1 MTWDLAGATIL
12 EVVPP
17 TLESGEEGFSKRLK
31 RVEKL
36 LSDGHFDAVN
46 IPEIHDEENRD
57 SRGERKRNFST
68 RVDSRAF
75 GHRVRE
81 EFGLPIIVNHVVAH
95 APLDRQILWL
105 HETVRDYG
113 IHDLVLVGAPHDRH
127 PWPGPTVSE
136 ANAAFKA
143 EFPDSPLRLGN
154 ICIPGR
160 PGSPIPESERM
171 TAKIDS
177 GADFF
182 TTQILFSI
190 EEICALWNDFAST
203 RPELLATPLLISL
216 CPVRKAEN
224 LAFLRYLGVHVPDE
238 VESILKAADPED
250 CLEESLQILC
260 RLQEQLIENARNFDH
275 LTFPGWNIAPV
286 GSIPGSA
293 VLDLI
298 RRLPTS
304 LSR

>member
-1 MTWDLAGATIL
+1 MSWELAGATIL

-17 TLESGEEGFSKRLK
+17 TRESGEEGFSKRMK

-36 LSDGHFDAVN
+36 LSDGQFDAVN
-46 IPEIHDEENRD
+46 VPEIHDEENRD
-57 SRGERKRNFST
+57 SRGERKHKFST
-68 RVDSRAF
+68 RVDSRVF
-75 GHRVRE
+75 GCKIRE

-95 APLDRQILWL
+95 DPLDRQILWL
-105 HETVRDYG
+105 HETVREYG

-136 ANAAFKA
+136 ANEAFKA
-143 EFPDSPLRLGN
+143 EFPDSQLRLGN

-171 TAKIDS
+171 AAKIS
-177 GADFF
+177 AGADFF
-182 TTQILFSI
+182 TTQILFSLS
-190 EEICALWNDFAST
+190 EITELWREFEAT

-224 LAFLRYLGVHVPDE
+224 LAFLRYLGVHVPEE
-238 VESILKAADPED
+238 VESALKSADPAE
-250 CLEESLQILC
+250 CLEQSLQILC
-260 RLQEQLIENARNFDH
+260 RLQEQMIETARNFDH
-275 LTFPGWNIAPV
+275 LASPGWNIAPV
-286 GSIPGSA
+286 GSIPGAA

-298 RRLPTS
+298 RRLPAS

>member
-1 MTWDLAGATIL
+1 MTWDLNGATIL

-17 TLESGEEGFSKRLK
+17 TLESGDEGYSKRMK

-36 LSDGHFDAVN
+36 LSEGHFDAVN

-57 SRGERKRNFST
+57 SRGERTRSFST
-68 RVDSRAF
+68 RVDSRLF
-75 GHRVRE
+75 GQQIRE

-105 HETVRDYG
+105 HETVRDFG
-113 IHDLVLVGAPHDRH
+113 IRDLVLVGAPHDRYT
-127 PWPGPTVSE
+127 WPGPSVAE
-136 ANAAFKA
+136 ANQAFKS
-143 EFPDSPLRLGN
+143 EFSGSELRIGN

-171 TAKIDS
+171 AAKIGA

-182 TTQILFSI
+182 TTQILFSTA
-190 EEICALWNDFAST
+190 EIDDLWQDFASR
-203 RPELLATPLLISL
+203 RPDLLATPLLISL
-216 CPVRKAEN
+216 CPVRKVEN

-238 VESILKAADPED
+238 MENILRSAPVEE
-250 CLEESLQILC
+250 CLEQSLQILC
-260 RLQEQLIENARNFDH
+260 RLQEQILDKAQQIDNLA
-275 LTFPGWNIAPV
+275 TPGWNIAPV
-286 GSIPGSA
+286 GSIPGAA

-304 LSR
+304 ASR